1 MVGQTL
7 GQYQIQEQ
15 LGAGGMGV
23 VYRAYDTRLQRT
35 VALKLL
41 TDAATDLDGR
51 RLLSEARA
59 ASGLNHPNICT
70 IYEVGEAGGR
80 TYIAMEYV
88 EGQPLG
94 AIISRS
100 GLSPYLIARYG
111 AQIADALA
119 HAHERGI
126 IHRDLKTSNV
136 VITPEGRAKVLDF
149 GLARRIR
156 GEALSEL
163 TRSEKLPVTTTV
175 EGTLHYM
182 APEVLRGE
190 MADGRA
196 DVWALGVVLYEMA
209 AGERPFRGRTGFELT
224 SAILREPTPPLSS
237 QVPEVQRAVIERCLA
252 KDVSARYQRAAD
264 ARAAL
269 EVSAP
274 HDAAAVAPTGRI
286 SRHALRYVAP
296 LVVIALAA
304 LGVSAGLG
312 WLGRS
317 AQPAPAEP
325 VTLAIL
331 PFQVLTTPE
340 EIGYLGVGIADAV
353 ITRLA
358 NVRQLRVRPTSAI
371 ARYDRQKVDVQEVG
385 RQLKTENVLSGTLQ
399 KVGARFRVSVQLVR
413 ARDVAPLW
421 GENYEVTSQDLLAL
435 QDSLA
440 QKISEALRVQMTA
453 AERARVY
460 RRYTDN
466 AAAYESYLRGR
477 AHLARST
484 QEDYLAAIEAFESAL
499 RLDPN
504 YVLARAG
511 LVVADAEMSLAFAS
525 AQELQKWRERAQNE
539 AHQALAMDA
548 NLAETHLA
556 LAGLYARTEF
566 DWGRTIAESNRA
578 LELNPSL
585 DSPHFYRASA
595 FYHLGLFDAIER
607 ELQEGLANNPDN
619 RVEPMRVRGVTAL
632 FSGRFSEAAGLLQ
645 EVDRLSR
652 VPRSEWYLA
661 QALYYAGERERAETL
676 LEKVSRSSSAS
687 GVARAQATLASLLA
701 ARGQRGEAQ
710 KLLQTTTDGGYM
722 DHHVAYSVGATYA
735 QLGRRGEALRWLR
748 DASNS
753 GFPCYPWFARDPLL
767 QPLRAESDF
776 QQFLEELRRS
786 VDAARERY
794 GKASGST

>member
-7 GQYQIQEQ
+7 GHYQIQEQ

-23 VYRAYDTRLQRT
+23 VYRAYDTRLQRI

-41 TDAATDLDGR
+41 TDAVADPDGR
-51 RLLSEARA
+51 RLLNEARA

-88 EGQPLG
+88 EGQPLS

-100 GLSPYLIARYG
+100 GLSPYLVARCG

-156 GEALSEL
+156 GEELSEL
-163 TRSEKLPVTTTV
+163 TQSEKLPVATAV

-190 MADGRA
+190 MADARA

-224 SAILREPTPPLSS
+224 SAILREPAPPLPS
-237 QVPEVQRAVIERCLA
+237 QMPEVLRTVIERCLV
-252 KDVSARYQRAAD
+252 KDVSARYQRAAE
-264 ARAAL
+264 ARAAM
-269 EVSAP
+269 EVTAS
-274 HDAAAVAPTGRI
+274 HDAAAAAPTGRSI
-286 SRHALRYVAP
+286 SRRPLRYVAA
-296 LVVIALAA
+296 LVVIALAV
-304 LGVSAGLG
+304 LGISVGRG

-358 NVRQLRVRPTSAI
+358 NVRQIRVRPTSAI
-371 ARYDRQKVDVQEVG
+371 ARYDREKVDVQEIG

-413 ARDVAPLW
+413 VRDVAPLW
-421 GENYEVTSQDLLAL
+421 GKIYEVTSQDLLAL

-484 QEDYLAAIEAFESAL
+484 REDYLAAIEAFESAL

-525 AQELQKWRERAQNE
+525 GQELQQWRERAQNE
-539 AHQALAMDA
+539 ARQALAMDA
-548 NLAETHLA
+548 NLAETHLG

-566 DWGRTIAESNRA
+566 DWPRTIAESDRA

-585 DSPHFYRASA
+585 DSPHVYRAGA
-595 FYHLGLFDAIER
+595 FYHLGLLDAIER
-607 ELQEGLANNPDN
+607 ELQEALANNPEN
-619 RVEPMRVRGVTAL
+619 RVEPMRVRG
-632 FSGRFSEAAGLLQ
+632 
-645 EVDRLSR
+645 
-652 VPRSEWYLA
+652 
-661 QALYYAGERERAETL
+661 
-676 LEKVSRSSSAS
+676 
-687 GVARAQATLASLLA
+687 
-701 ARGQRGEAQ
+701 
-710 KLLQTTTDGGYM
+710 
-722 DHHVAYSVGATYA
+722 
-735 QLGRRGEALRWLR
+735 
-748 DASNS
+748 
-753 GFPCYPWFARDPLL
+753 
-767 QPLRAESDF
+767 
-776 QQFLEELRRS
+776 
-786 VDAARERY
+786 
-794 GKASGST
+794 